1 MNTPKGEENRMKE
14 PKLQLNKKE
23 LHIIRQKLSE
33 CFLDH
38 ELMSSEIGLSRAKD
52 DNASENE
59 ISIWKAQIKN
69 IKEQR
74 IVNKNLIKKI
84 NNYFGFDNE

>member
-1 MNTPKGEENRMKE
+1 MKE
-14 PKLQLNKKE
+14 PKLQFNRDE
-23 LHIIRQKLSE
+23 LQIIRQKLSE
-33 CFLDH
+33 CYLEH
-38 ELMSSEIGLSRAKD
+38 ELMSAEIGLIRAKD

-59 ISIWKAQIKN
+59 ISSWKAQINN
-69 IKEQR
+69 IKKQR

>member
-1 MNTPKGEENRMKE
+1 MKE
-14 PKLQLNKKE
+14 SKLQLNRDE
-23 LHIIRQKLSE
+23 LHIIRIKLSE

-38 ELMSSEIGLSRAKD
+38 ELMRSEIGLSNAKD

-59 ISIWKAQIKN
+59 ISSWKAQINHYK
-69 IKEQR
+69 KQR
-74 IVNKNLIKKI
+74 KVNKNLIKKI